1 MEENG
6 IITVDAGVNTE
17 TTSGLNGWTI
27 AAGVAGIG
35 LALAGIGFYVYN
47 VIADAKSR
55 KVQDKILE
63 NNAEISRIQLE
74 KAKGTYEA
82 EG

>member
-6 IITVDAGVNTE
+6 IITVDAGVNTGA
-17 TTSGLNGWTI
+17 TTGSNGWAI
-27 AAGVAGIG
+27 AAGIAGIG
-35 LALAGIGFYVYN
+35 LAAAGVAFYVYS

-55 KVQDKILE
+55 KIQDKILE
-63 NNAEISRIQLE
+63 NNAELSKVQLE